1 MSNKKPDISI
11 VIPTL
16 NEEEYLEDALNS
28 LRNQFIHR
36 NYEIIISDGHSDDKT
51 VQIAEKYDAK
61 IVYERKR
68 TISAGRQAGAL
79 AAQGKVIVSA
89 GADSYAD
96 SHWLDTLTRPIFDKT
111 HIAAIGPVV
120 PRDGNFMEKAFSH
133 GILTPLGHILS
144 KTDSHFAAADNMAF
158 DAKIFHKAGGF
169 NPNLVTGEDTDLV
182 RRVKPHGKI
191 AFLPDAHVYVSMRR
205 VREWGY
211 WKYLSFHTSNFF
223 KYHLKGEAHEEYE
236 PIR

>member
-1 MSNKKPDISI
+1 MSHKKPDISI

-16 NEEEYLEDALNS
+16 NEEAYLEDALSS

-68 TISAGRQAGAL
+68 TIAAGRQAGAL
-79 AAQGKVIVSA
+79 AAEGKVIVSA
-89 GADSYAD
+89 GADSYVD
-96 SHWLDTLTRPIFDKT
+96 SHWLDMLTRPIFDKT

-120 PRDGNFMEKAFSH
+120 PRDGTRIEDAFSH
-133 GILTPLGHILS
+133 GILKPLAGILA
-144 KTDSHFAAADNMAF
+144 KTNTHFAAADNMAF
-158 DAKIFHKAGGF
+158 DAKTFHKAGGF

-182 RRVKPHGKI
+182 RRIKAHGKV
-191 AFLPDAHVYVSMRR
+191 AYLPDAHVYVSMRR
-205 VREWGY
+205 VREWGH
-211 WKYLSFHTSNFF
+211 WKYLTFHTSNFL
-223 KYHLKGEAHEEYE
+223 KYHFKGEAHDKYE
-236 PIR
+236 PVR